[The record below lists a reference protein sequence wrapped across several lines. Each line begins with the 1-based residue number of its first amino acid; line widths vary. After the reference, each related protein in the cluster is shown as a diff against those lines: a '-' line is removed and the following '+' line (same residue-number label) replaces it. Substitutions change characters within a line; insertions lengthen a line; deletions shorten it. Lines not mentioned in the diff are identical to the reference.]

1 VGRFGNTGFN
11 ILRGPPIRNL
21 DFGLLK
27 DFKYLDRVTVRLSMI
42 MANALNHPSFSPP
55 AANISSPGTVG
66 VISGQTRPLLGEP
79 SPREIDFALRLI
91 F

>member
-1 VGRFGNTGFN
+1 
-11 ILRGPPIRNL
+11 L

-27 DFKYLDRVTVRLSMI
+27 DFTYRERLTVRFSMI
-42 MANALNHPSFSPP
+42 TANTLNHPNFSPP
-55 AANISSPGTVG
+55 SANISSPGTVG

-79 SPREIDFALRLI
+79 GPREIDFALRLI